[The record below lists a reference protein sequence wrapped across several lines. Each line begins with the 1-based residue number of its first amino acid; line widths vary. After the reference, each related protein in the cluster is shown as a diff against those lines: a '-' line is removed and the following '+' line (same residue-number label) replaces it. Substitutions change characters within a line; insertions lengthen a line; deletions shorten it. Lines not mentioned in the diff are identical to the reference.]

1 MISLN
6 VIIKICSDSCA
17 PFRQLDYQ
25 KELWR
30 LRLFIYYTIIFLTF
44 LFIFLTFLFVFFVI
58 PRFHCTFARTS
69 PFYRS
74 PDGGI
79 GRRAGLKH
87 QWSNPSRF
95 EPGSGYYKSLVS
107 LWFTRDFS
115 FSACTKSVLY
125 NSVIRKVYFYV
136 FSPLRFIFN

>member
-6 VIIKICSDSCA
+6 VIIKICSDSCV

-44 LFIFLTFLFVFFVI
+44 LFVFFVI
-58 PRFHCTFARTS
+58 PRFHCTFARTFL
-69 PFYRS
+69 FYRS

-95 EPGSGYYKSLVS
+95 EPGSGYHKSLVNS
-107 LWFTRDFS
+107 WFTRDFS
-115 FSACTKSVLY
+115 FSRRTKSVLY
-125 NSVIRKVYFYV
+125 DKTKRKVYFYD
-136 FSPLRFIFN
+136 FSSLSFIFN

>member
-17 PFRQLDYQ
+17 AFRQLDYQ

-44 LFIFLTFLFVFFVI
+44 LFIFLTFFFVFFVI
-58 PRFHCTFARTS
+58 PRFHCTFACTS
-69 PFYRS
+69 LFYRS

-95 EPGSGYYKSLVS
+95 EPGSGYHKSLVNS
-107 LWFTRDFS
+107 WFTRDFS
-115 FSACTKSVLY
+115 FSICTKSVLC
-125 NSVIRKVYFYV
+125 NNTMRSVYFYSFLL
-136 FSPLRFIFN
+136 FSFTLN

>member
-44 LFIFLTFLFVFFVI
+44 FFVFFVI
-58 PRFHCTFARTS
+58 PRFHCTFACTS
-69 PFYRS
+69 LFYRS

-95 EPGSGYYKSLVS
+95 EPGSGYYKPLVNP
-107 LWFTRDFS
+107 WFARGFS
-115 FSACTKSVLY
+115 FSRRTKSVLY
-125 NSVIRKVYFYV
+125 DKTKRKVYFYD
-136 FSPLRFIFN
+136 FSSLSFIFN